1 LFNKIVKL
9 NVLSMFFVNVANPV
23 GGFVAPDDVKV
34 PFEVFAQKLGL
45 ITHAGI
51 VKVVLV

>member
-1 LFNKIVKL
+1 MFKRIVNL
-9 NVLSMFFVNVANPV
+9 NVLSMFFVIVANPF
-23 GGFVAPDDVKV
+23 GGIVAPDDVKM
-34 PFEVFAQKLGL
+34 PLEVFAQKLGL